1 MTGKIGFW
9 LVVIALVSC
18 SNQGPTAALASNDAV
33 VETIGLPVYFE
44 KTACFGRCPAFV
56 FQWDADTVIS
66 LTITR
71 PFRDGALANL
81 TLGSYRATLST
92 KEAKRWNA
100 KITEAEELASF
111 STLDAL
117 YDSPMVTDL
126 PSTILEINGHRV
138 VNRYRGPDLSELYT
152 VLEQLIASS
161 EWQLQE

>member
-1 MTGKIGFW
+1 
-9 LVVIALVSC
+9 
-18 SNQGPTAALASNDAV
+18 
-33 VETIGLPVYFE
+33 
-44 KTACFGRCPAFV
+44 
-56 FQWDADTVIS
+56 
-66 LTITR
+66 
-71 PFRDGALANL
+71 
-81 TLGSYRATLST
+81 LSS

>member
-18 SNQGPTAALASNDAV
+18 SNQEPTAALASNDAV

-66 LTITR
+66 LTITH
-71 PFRDGALANL
+71 PFRDGDLANL
-81 TLGSYRATLST
+81 ALGSYRATLST

-100 KITEAEELASF
+100 KIAEAEELASF

-117 YDSPMVTDL
+117 YDNPMVTDL

-138 VNRYRGPDLSELYT
+138 VNRYRGPDLSALYT